1 MTPRE
6 RPLGSRLP
14 ASCGHRSRLWK
25 NENWMIWDNRRKRD
39 TNVMFAVNFEDGRT
53 AYITINPKLLEPGD
67 HVARIVARQR
77 QDKGEI
83 PVGEI
88 ASVKRVR

>member
-1 MTPRE
+1 M
-6 RPLGSRLP
+6 
-14 ASCGHRSRLWK
+14 
-25 NENWMIWDNRRKRD
+25 NWDNRRKRD
-39 TNVMFAVNFEDGRT
+39 TNIMFAVNFEDGRT

-83 PVGEI
+83 PAGEI

>member
-1 MTPRE
+1 MDWPT
-6 RPLGSRLP
+6 
-14 ASCGHRSRLWK
+14 K
-25 NENWMIWDNRRKRD
+25 RKRD
-39 TNVMFAVNFEDGRT
+39 TNIMFAVNYEDGRT

-67 HVARIVARQR
+67 HVARTIARER

-83 PVGEI
+83 PAGEI